1 MTALEF
7 HGKHPDLEL
16 APVLRIVKY
25 MGLDSNALSAADV
38 DRILALYPHFESDPE
53 LVVGTEAVCKQTG
66 LQPEEVA
73 EILSRNREQV
83 PFLGS
88 PSHPMLPVVAIRM
101 IRAIADG
108 DDPLDGAQRTL
119 YTLTEMAE
127 RAGISLASLSKYVKA
142 YPDRIPSQIVGK
154 MRKFPAEAT
163 AVFQQIKAENL
174 GRRGG
179 VNRRVER
186 HKAAISRRYAAK
198 FAELEHQVETVIEV
212 SRDLTRSL
220 NRLSRQV
227 RRARSLAETGSNLQ
241 IEAQARARRSGGQR
255 PNTIVAGCKQVLAE
269 AREPM
274 RVADITE
281 RVIAMGVP
289 VKAKNPNVTV
299 SSILSS
305 YDEFHRVRRGYYE
318 LAAKA
323 AAGDG
328 GDGVG
333 TESAAG
339 DGAPDRDP
347 GAVLA
352 ELRAAADS
360 GDKGGKDYQAAN
372 LEASRPAG

>member
-16 APVLRIVKY
+16 APVLRVIKY

-38 DRILALYPHFESDPE
+38 DRILTLYPHFESDPE
-53 LVVGTEAVCKQTG
+53 LVIGTEAVCKQTG
-66 LQPEEVA
+66 LQPEELV
-73 EILSRNREQV
+73 EILSQNRQQV

-88 PSHPMLPVVAIRM
+88 PTHPMLPVVAIRM
-101 IRAIADG
+101 IRALADG

-119 YTLTEMAE
+119 YTLTEMAA
-127 RAGISLASLSKYVKA
+127 RAGISLASLSKYVKE
-142 YPDRIPSQIVGK
+142 YPDRIPSQVVGK
-154 MRKFPAEAT
+154 MRRFPTEAI

-179 VNRRVER
+179 TNRRVER
-186 HKAAISRRYAAK
+186 HKATISRRYATK
-198 FAELEHQVETVIEV
+198 FAELEQQVETVIEV

-220 NRLSRQV
+220 NRLFRQV
-227 RRARSLAETGSNLQ
+227 KRARSLAETGSNLRD
-241 IEAQARARRSGGQR
+241 EAQARARRSGGQR

-269 AREPM
+269 AGEPM

-323 AAGDG
+323 AA
-328 GDGVG
+328 
-333 TESAAG
+333 AAG
-339 DGAPDRDP
+339 AGGGATGSSARDRAPERDP

-352 ELRAAADS
+352 ELRAAADT
-360 GDKGGKDYQAAN
+360 GDTGAKDYEAA
-372 LEASRPAG
+372 ERQASRRIG